1 MPITADKIWYILTAL
16 TLISALAV
24 ILVRNPMYS
33 VLSLV
38 LTFFLLSCHYFLLNA
53 QFLGVVNMIVYA
65 GAIMVLFLFVVMFL
79 NLREYREETKNNLTK
94 IGAFVMGLAI
104 LGAIIASIRRLQ
116 YPMPSNDQF
125 NVTTGYVETLGDL
138 LFRDYLLPFELV
150 TVLFF
155 IAMVGAIIIG
165 KREKGERHF

>member
-1 MPITADKIWYILTAL
+1 MPITADITWYILTAL

-38 LTFFLLSCHYFLLNA
+38 LTFFLLSFHYFLLNA
-53 QFLGVVNMIVYA
+53 QFLAVVNMIVYA

-79 NLREYREETKNNLTK
+79 NLRNYEEETKNTFTK
-94 IGAFVMGLAI
+94 IGAFIVGFAI

-116 YPMPSNDQF
+116 YPMPPSDQF
-125 NVTTGYVETLGDL
+125 NVKTGYVETLGEM

>member
-1 MPITADKIWYILTAL
+1 
-16 TLISALAV
+16 
-24 ILVRNPMYS
+24 
-33 VLSLV
+33 
-38 LTFFLLSCHYFLLNA
+38 
-53 QFLGVVNMIVYA
+53 
-65 GAIMVLFLFVVMFL
+65 
-79 NLREYREETKNNLTK
+79 
-94 IGAFVMGLAI
+94 MGLAI